1 MQIPCVLIAHRFDFQ
16 PLSALAGSG
25 FCYRIINSK
34 NNTIVKQTKLFLS
47 LLVLVVFGIG
57 NVWGAEVSL
66 TQNEIKKST
75 ANNSYKETSVVS
87 VSGTWSGKMIVN
99 TATGYVQINKNNN
112 NYYLNSPVFAGGVTQ
127 VVIYTCN
134 DTSKDRTFYI
144 RSNTQT
150 AQPTSGDYGSGKITT
165 KNGSV
170 TISVEK
176 TPSSFYIYSDGAAYI
191 SSVVVTYET
200 GSSTEPSL
208 DVDKT
213 EIDFGTVEQGATV
226 AAQAIAVKMANVETI
241 MAGFETGCTAFSVSP
256 GELSTSGDLT
266 ITPNTS
272 VTVGEYTSTL
282 TITDADKLSKEVKV
296 KMNVVKPFDGKTWE
310 INTTNFDKVGSGSGY
325 NPYNGQHTLNDISYV
340 SLSVMPQSSS
350 LQFKKSE
357 GYIYNTTNFGK
368 ITKIEIT
375 TQSGKSN
382 NLIVYFGNAQNPS
395 KGNVNG
401 TVDGAVTTYVAPDNC
416 GFFKLKNG
424 NDITNITSIKVYY
437 YAVTSLSITVDEN
450 AKGKVMVDKKSAVPG
465 EIVTLSAIP
474 NKHYKF
480 NGWLVYD
487 DDMNEYEVDAEN
499 NTFKM
504 PSVSVHVDA
513 TFVDSDKYTI
523 IISANDAKF
532 GTAVFDGFT
541 EDTKEIY
548 VDDDYT
554 ITATPT
560 TDYRFVNWT
569 ADPEASVDFAD
580 AKAQTTQFTVLG
592 EAIIQANFEPIPIQT
607 PATITLWENGVE
619 NPSKLNG
626 NVGEAIALPATAG
639 GNCNKAVEFV
649 GWSEVKIANSAN
661 APADKFYAPGTTYTI
676 QQENT
681 TLYAVYAKKKTEGA
695 FRKVTTVP
703 ADWSGEY
710 LIVNEE
716 NSVVFNG
723 SIDGN
728 FDVVNNNKAVAITD
742 NTIAIKDGE
751 DYTFMIAKSG
761 TEYTLQSKSGY
772 YIGGKSSTGIDY
784 NKNNSFVHT
793 FEVTSSGVTIQ
804 TQYDGSAR
812 YLRYNATSGQNR
824 FRYYNSSVTV
834 KDVTLYVKKGRTYA
848 GYSTTCAEA
857 VEVAKPTFSVAGGE
871 YSEAQS
877 VEISCATEG
886 ATIYYTLDGTEPT
899 NASTKYAGAINVM
912 KSMTIKAIAYVG
924 DDNYSDVAVA
934 EYVVLQ
940 DAEVK
945 WQTYAEDGSTKVDLT
960 EATIYTD
967 GDLDIYVYTPSDGV
981 QTFTSTE
988 ENVAVVEK
996 KTGNGGLEY
1005 LELSV
1010 KGAGTTTITV
1020 NVAKDET
1027 YVSGSA
1033 SFVLH
1038 VIEHKTIV
1046 RMSFAAA
1053 SYDATLGE
1061 EFTAPALT
1069 VSPLVAPVVYSSSD
1083 ENAARVDAT
1092 TGEITLVGM
1101 GTTTITATYAGDET
1115 LDPATAQYTLNVTDP
1130 TVDIITAA
1138 DLAAKKNSEGYVLFT
1153 GLEGTASKTLYAGKT
1168 AKSDKGYIQLR
1179 SSKSDAGIVSTQ
1191 SKGFIKRVMIT
1202 FDESGTIDIYGNI
1215 SAYTSAEELYATDGN
1230 TNQGV
1235 KIGSVSGASGETKS
1249 FSVVAGNY
1257 PYIGICSNKGAVY
1270 IKQIAIAWTPT
1281 EVVRM
1286 GLTEGKFGTI
1296 CLEKS
1301 VTTSLGA
1308 SFYEIAYREDQNGEP
1323 YKVLFDEVKTLEAG
1337 VPYIFLAEDEQIT
1350 VVYGDETATAAG
1362 SRNGLVGTFAAIQD
1376 GAAGTA
1382 GNTLENNYLVN
1393 NNQIRKCG
1401 GNCSLPANRA
1411 YIRMGDVSTLQ
1422 TAPQPGRRRVTL
1434 QNAATGT
1441 ATGWEGI
1448 TEDSTLAPQQ
1458 EGIYDVLGRK
1468 LESAESGFYII
1479 NGKKQVIVK

>member
-1 MQIPCVLIAHRFDFQ
+1 MKKTYLF
-16 PLSALAGSG
+16 ALLCALLTLGSNTVWGDVVGFPVTFTGTNYSTGVSTAAGKATIT
-25 FCYRIINSK
+25 CSK
-34 NNTIVKQTKLFLS
+34 NIAGGINAQNMSAQNNDWWLFTCPVQGVLANSEITIGFTDIRNNKLASNGTYTFQYSVDGSSYVDFATYEEGNTKNTQKSFSFTIGTALNVGTLYIKMKMTK
-47 LLVLVVFGIG
+47 
-57 NVWGAEVSL
+57 
-66 TQNEIKKST
+66 
-75 ANNSYKETSVVS
+75 
-87 VSGTWSGKMIVN
+87 
-99 TATGYVQINKNNN
+99 
-112 NYYLNSPVFAGGVTQ
+112 GGVTNAGNH
-127 VVIYTCN
+127 YL
-134 DTSKDRTFYI
+134 
-144 RSNTQT
+144 
-150 AQPTSGDYGSGKITT
+150 
-165 KNGSV
+165 GSV
-170 TISVEK
+170 TISCKE
-176 TPSSFYIYSDGAAYI
+176 G
-191 SSVVVTYET
+191 
-200 GSSTEPSL
+200 EPSTQ
-208 DVDKT
+208 KT
-213 EIDFGTVEQGATV
+213 TVFCVPNDESMGMASLWSEDFDTEYTSG
-226 AAQAIAVKMANVETI
+226 ET
-241 MAGFETGCTAFSVSP
+241 FETGIKI
-256 GELSTSGDLT
+256 G
-266 ITPNTS
+266 
-272 VTVGEYTSTL
+272 
-282 TITDADKLSKEVKV
+282 
-296 KMNVVKPFDGKTWE
+296 
-310 INTTNFDKVGSGSGY
+310 
-325 NPYNGQHTLNDISYV
+325 LN
-340 SLSVMPQSSS
+340 
-350 LQFKKSE
+350 
-357 GYIYNTTNFGK
+357 
-368 ITKIEIT
+368 
-375 TQSGKSN
+375 
-382 NLIVYFGNAQNPS
+382 A
-395 KGNVNG
+395 
-401 TVDGAVTTYVAPDNC
+401 
-416 GFFKLKNG
+416 
-424 NDITNITSIKVYY
+424 
-437 YAVTSLSITVDEN
+437 
-450 AKGKVMVDKKSAVPG
+450 
-465 EIVTLSAIP
+465 
-474 NKHYKF
+474 
-480 NGWLVYD
+480 
-487 DDMNEYEVDAEN
+487 
-499 NTFKM
+499 
-504 PSVSVHVDA
+504 
-513 TFVDSDKYTI
+513 
-523 IISANDAKF
+523 
-532 GTAVFDGFT
+532 
-541 EDTKEIY
+541 DTKEGFE
-548 VDDDYT
+548 
-554 ITATPT
+554 
-560 TDYRFVNWT
+560 FVNWT
-569 ADPEASVDFAD
+569 IDNAGGGSFDDTDYDENSQMAIFTVGTASSVTITANFQKKVQKYDVTLAQPTGARITAKVNGVAVDKAAENDVVELSYTLDEGYRFDGWTVYKDDNMTQIDVTDNTFVMPAISVTIGANVPQKTKHTVLLSKRGQGTAYFGTTTTEDINEFYEGATATITASPATGYVFSQWELTSGD
-580 AKAQTTQFTVLG
+580 AKIADNKAATTTIMVQQEKTEITAVFV
-592 EAIIQANFEPIPIQT
+592 AKT
-607 PATITLWENGVE
+607 PATITLSENGTEKVFDAG
-619 NPSKLNG
+619 KTYYT
-626 NVGEAIALPATAG
+626 GEAITLPTTAG
-639 GNCNKAVEFV
+639 GNCNKSVEFV
-649 GWSEVKIANSAN
+649 GWSEVEIGNSASEPTAN
-661 APADKFYAPGTTYTI
+661 FYASGTTYTI

-723 SIDGN
+723 SMDGN

-1027 YVSGSA
+1027 FAAGSA

-1061 EFTAPALT
+1061 EFTAPALS
-1069 VSPLVAPVVYSSSD
+1069 VSPSVAPIVYSSSD

-1115 LDPATAQYTLNVTDP
+1115 YDPATAQYILNVTDP
-1130 TVDIITAA
+1130 NVDIITAA

-1179 SSKSDAGIVSTQ
+1179 SSQSDAGIVSTQ

-1215 SAYTSAEELYATDGN
+1215 SAYTSAEELYAKDGN

-1257 PYIGICSNKGAVY
+1257 PYIGIRSNSGVVY

-1281 EVVRM
+1281 AVVRT

-1422 TAPQPGRRRVTL
+1422 TAPQPGRRRITL

-1468 LESAESGFYII
+1468 LENAESGFYII